1 MIALTIEE
9 SAGITRRREPIKIG
23 MPFPKGILQQYNQ
36 LEIKNPSDKT
46 LPFQATPLAH
56 WSDGSIQWALLE
68 FFVQADPN
76 SKVRYHVDVLKAPAL
91 LSDRDKKKI
100 IINEK
105 DKTITISTGEATF
118 EISQGVFKPFQNVF
132 AEGKRLLPEGGT
144 KLRLIDS
151 KGTRWI
157 PVPKTF
163 RWIAKGPI
171 RVCLRIDGHFSS
183 DGKQTSV
190 LFTAL
195 LDFWAGSSFCSLT
208 FQIHNPRTAL
218 HPGGLWDLGDP
229 GSIYFRDLSLMIP
242 LEDPL
247 ASVRVSTEIGK
258 RVRSFAQSDM
268 LLYQDSSGGD
278 QWDSPNHID
287 SHGKLT
293 VSFQGYKLWSIDPN
307 GKKLIKE
314 GKRANPYFKVNASEG
329 CVSGG
334 ILDFWQNF
342 PKALSVKS
350 NFFRISLFPQESPG
364 LFELQGGERKTHTI
378 FLDFGLYSNNT
389 IIPQFM
395 SPLKVSIDP
404 IWVKKTKAFPYLVPE
419 LEDPN
424 HAYLDYIKRVIEGPD
439 SFFTKREVIDE
450 YGWRNFGD
458 LYADH
463 EAVNHKGLHPF
474 ISHYNN
480 QYDFIYGAAAHFL
493 RSSDKR
499 WYDLMVQAAKH
510 TMDIDIY
517 HTDKD
522 KSAYNHGL
530 FWHTD
535 HYREAGRATHRT
547 FTRDG
552 LNKKQTSQYG
562 GGPCNEHNYTS
573 GLLQYYYLTGDI
585 FAREAVLELASWIL
599 DMDNGSNAIWAII
612 DDGPTGLASQTVSSD
627 YHGPGRGAGNSINA
641 LMDAYRLTGHRPYMS
656 KAEELIQRC
665 IHPSDNIDKL
675 CLDDP
680 EYRWSY
686 LVFLQVLGKYLDLKS
701 ELVEIDWYFFY
712 ARDSLLHYAHWMM
725 EHEVPYKEVLHK
737 VEIPTETWPAQ
748 DVRKS
753 CVLNY
758 ACKYGPP
765 ELKESFKRKAR
776 FFFDRCLKDVLS
788 FKTAYLTRPMVLLT
802 VYGFMQAYFDLN
814 QGKSFQYLDHN
825 YKFGSPTPFMP
836 QRARLKNS
844 FKRKVQA
851 VLYALR
857 YIAKLKYYSIKR
869 RLFGK

>member
-23 MPFPKGILQQYNQ
+23 MPFPKGILQQCNQ

-68 FFVQADPN
+68 FFAQAGPN
-76 SKVRYHVDVLKAPAL
+76 SKVRYYVDVLKALTL
-91 LSDRDKKKI
+91 LSDRDKKKVI
-100 IINEK
+100 ITEK
-105 DKTITISTGEATF
+105 DKTLLISTGNTTF
-118 EISQGVFKPFQNVF
+118 EISRGVFKPFQNVF
-132 AEGKRLLPEGGT
+132 VEGKGLLSDKGT

-151 KGTRWI
+151 KGTERM
-157 PVPKTF
+157 PVPTIF
-163 RWIAKGPI
+163 TWIAKGPI
-171 RVCLRIDGHFSS
+171 RASLRVDGYFSS
-183 DGKQTSV
+183 DGKQTLSF
-190 LFTAL
+190 FTAL

-208 FQIHNPRTAL
+208 FQIHNPRSAL

-247 ASVRVSTEIGK
+247 ASVQISTEIGE

-268 LLYQDSSGGD
+268 LLYQDSSGGEH
-278 QWDSPNHID
+278 WDSPNHID

-307 GKKLIKE
+307 GKNILEE
-314 GKRANPYFKVNASEG
+314 GKRANPYFKVNTSEG
-329 CVSGG
+329 WISGG

-342 PKALSVKS
+342 PKALLVKS
-350 NFFRISLFPQESPG
+350 NIFRISLFPEESSG

-378 FLDFGLYSNNT
+378 FLDFGLHSNDT
-389 IIPQFM
+389 AIPQFLA
-395 SPLKVSIDP
+395 PLKVSVDP

-424 HAYLDYIKRVIEGPD
+424 DTYLNYVKRVTEGPD
-439 SFFTKREVIDE
+439 SFFTKREIIDE

-463 EAVNHKGLHPF
+463 EAVNHKGSHPF

-480 QYDFIYGAAAHFL
+480 QYDFICGAAAHFL
-493 RSSDKR
+493 RSGNQR

-517 HTDKD
+517 HTDED
-522 KSAYNHGL
+522 KPAYNHGV

-547 FTRDG
+547 FTSDG
-552 LNKKQTSQYG
+552 LHKEQIAKAG

-585 FAREAVLELASWIL
+585 FAKEAVLELAKWVL
-599 DMDNGSNAIWAII
+599 EMDDGSSTLWAII
-612 DDGPTGLASQTVSSD
+612 DDGPTGLASQTVSND
-627 YHGPGRGAGNSINA
+627 YHGPGRGSGNSINV
-641 LMDAYRLTGHRPYMS
+641 LMDAYRLTGNKPYLS

-665 IHPSDNIDKL
+665 IHPLDNIDKL

-701 ELVEIDWYFFY
+701 ELGETDWYFFY
-712 ARDSLLHYAHWMM
+712 ARDSLLYYAQWMLK
-725 EHEVPYKEVLHK
+725 HEVPYKEVLHK

-776 FFFDRCLKDVLS
+776 FFFDSCLKDILS

-802 VYGFMQAYFDLN
+802 VYGFMQAYFDLS
-814 QGKSFQYLDHN
+814 QGKSFRYLDHN
-825 YKFGSPTPFMP
+825 YRFGKPIAFRP
-836 QRARLKNS
+836 QRMRLKNS

-851 VLYALR
+851 VVNALEYITKSKCYA
-857 YIAKLKYYSIKR
+857 IR
-869 RLFGK
+869 RTLFRK